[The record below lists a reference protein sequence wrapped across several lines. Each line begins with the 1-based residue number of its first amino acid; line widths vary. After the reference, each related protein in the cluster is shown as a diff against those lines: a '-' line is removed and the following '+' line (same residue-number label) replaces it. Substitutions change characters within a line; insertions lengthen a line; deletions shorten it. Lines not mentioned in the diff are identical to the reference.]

1 MTAPAFA
8 HASLDTRRLAVG
20 LLGGMVALQVAL
32 AALDAAL
39 HLGGGLAT
47 DELATIFDATS
58 ERGLASFVS
67 VTQAALVAATL
78 LAVGW
83 LYRAA
88 GRGHRAWWALA
99 AFFAYLS
106 IDDGVR
112 LHEGVGTAFA
122 ASGLRALAGGFPS
135 YYWQLLFGPFFAAAG
150 LAMAVFLWRELRTPR
165 RRALVV
171 GAFGLLAAAV
181 GLDFVDGL
189 SANHPGNA
197 YARIS
202 QSARVAQLA
211 FVAGLSPFDFVVH
224 VSRVVEEAFETVAF
238 TCLWAAFVLHL
249 GAALRAVTVRFGAA
263 EAAPDTAGTPELSAA
278 WVARAPA
285 RDAARREPV
294 AA

>member
-1 MTAPAFA
+1 M
-8 HASLDTRRLAVG
+8 
-20 LLGGMVALQVAL
+20 
-32 AALDAAL
+32 
-39 HLGGGLAT
+39 
-47 DELATIFDATS
+47 
-58 ERGLASFVS
+58 
-67 VTQAALVAATL
+67 TQAALIAATL
-78 LAVGW
+78 LGMGW
-83 LYRAA
+83 LGRAA

-189 SANHPGNA
+189 SANHPGNV

-202 QSARVAQLA
+202 ESYRVAQLA

-224 VSRVVEEAFETVAF
+224 VSRVVEEAFETLAF
-238 TCLWAAFVLHL
+238 TCLWAAVVLHL
-249 GAALRAVTVRFGAA
+249 STALRAVTVRFGPPG
-263 EAAPDTAGTPELSAA
+263 AAPAASARPEADAA
-278 WVARAPA
+278 WVARAPVRRGA
-285 RDAARREPV
+285 TRRGDAHREP
-294 AA
+294 AAV